1 MEQLQS
7 ITPEEALQRLQDKA
21 ESFGFDR
28 LGVLDVSQPHPALEQ
43 AGEHLTQW
51 LEDGFHG
58 DMDYMGAHGEKRWRP
73 AMLVPGTTRVIALR
87 MHYFYQ
93 SGQDVLE
100 DPTKAYISRYA
111 LGRDYHKTFRNRLG
125 QFNKWIEEELKPL
138 LINQM
143 PDDPEFQSRA
153 FVDSAPVMEKAT
165 AEAAGLGWI
174 GKNTLVIDRK
184 RGSYFFLGEIYT
196 NLPFA
201 TTDYSQELKDT
212 PARDN
217 PTKNHCGRCSRCIEV
232 CPTDAIV
239 APNRLDARKCIS
251 YLTIENKGPI
261 PMEFRKAIGN
271 RIFGCDDCQIFCPWN
286 RFAKISIEDDFKPRH
301 GLDQLTL
308 INGLQWTPKEFDQ
321 KTQGSPI
328 RRTGYYGWLRNMAIG
343 AGNHPYDPLII
354 KAILDQKNALNE
366 MLEKIEQ
373 DCHNGKTTMSQDI
386 EKIHMVIE
394 HLDWALAQHSS

>member
-1 MEQLQS
+1 MEQLQP

-125 QFNKWIEEELKPL
+125 QFNKWIEEKLKPL

-239 APNRLDARKCIS
+239 EPYVLDSRRCIS
-251 YLTIENKGPI
+251 YLTIEQREDI
-261 PMEFRKAIGN
+261 SEEFREPMAN
-271 RIFGCDDCQIFCPWN
+271 LIFGCDICQDVCPWN
-286 RFAKISIEDDFKPRH
+286 QSIPESTVGEFKIRENNRSPDLRE
-301 GLDQLTL
+301 LAQLTPDEFRDHYRNSPIKRTKWRGLLRNVAVAMGNSRDPEMVPYLEQLLNCGEPL
-308 INGLQWTPKEFDQ
+308 ISRHAAWALERINTPKAKEVIRKYSQ
-321 KTQGSPI
+321 K
-328 RRTGYYGWLRNMAIG
+328 
-343 AGNHPYDPLII
+343 
-354 KAILDQKNALNE
+354 
-366 MLEKIEQ
+366 
-373 DCHNGKTTMSQDI
+373 
-386 EKIHMVIE
+386 
-394 HLDWALAQHSS
+394 